1 MNKEIMKA
9 VVLFNWMSSRRM
21 NDKKIGELS
30 MSDILEMVRFLT
42 EGGSDATH

>member
-21 NDKKIGELS
+21 NDKKIGEFS

-42 EGGSDATH
+42 EGGEDAAH